1 MNEIKME
8 NEQNIEL
15 TNKLLIEMIKN
26 QKQNTNNMIKMFIV
40 TVVSMTIIILGTVI
54 GFLVYESQFETISS
68 DYQYEVEQDAE
79 TDGDGNAINNFG
91 GDFTYGT
98 E

>member
-26 QKQNTNNMIKMFIV
+26 QKQNTSNMIKMFIV
-40 TVVSMTIIILGTVI
+40 TVISMTIIILGTVI

>member
-26 QKQNTNNMIKMFIV
+26 QKQNTSNMIKMFIV
-40 TVVSMTIIILGTVI
+40 TVISMTIIILGTVI
-54 GFLVYESQFETISS
+54 GFLYMKVNLK
-68 DYQYEVEQDAE
+68 QYRLI
-79 TDGDGNAINNFG
+79 INMKLNKMLKQMVM
-91 GDFTYGT
+91 
-98 E
+98 EMQ